1 MGSEPLASALQ
12 SHQHHYQVKQKPKLT
27 GGSLDL

>member
-12 SHQHHYQVKQKPKLT
+12 SHQHHYQVIEAQADGWL
-27 GGSLDL
+27 LDL